1 MISIIMP
8 LFNAERF
15 LEETLKS
22 IARQTYRDYELIC
35 VDDAS
40 TDLTAE
46 IVKKA
51 QFTDGRI
58 ILLHNDKREGAA
70 FSRNKGLSQAKGDYL
85 SFLDGDDIYDADMLE
100 KAYECAENNKLDIV
114 IFEYKHASSEKVY
127 QKQYIYRNE
136 NFKRK
141 YCERSFKMES
151 LSAEEYCLWSNS
163 PWNKLFRTK
172 FIIDNKLEFQSL
184 SSSNDVYFVEMAF
197 LLAERIMNIDDNRVM
212 VYARDHDTPTRIS
225 HDRDPMCTYYAWYR
239 IIEEI
244 LKRQLLSKLY
254 EHCYLKCYF
263 ALLGGLAKTKAEDKK
278 EKFYTF
284 LQERGINQLKDIGQ
298 YYSLLPER
306 INVIFEKF
314 IMEDYNSK
322 WFETENLVTYL
333 IQKKEN
339 RFRELFNEYVNV
351 FIWGAG
357 NYGGS
362 LVHYLQ
368 NAGLEIK
375 GILDSNISL
384 EGKLVGKY
392 NILGVQKVDFRK
404 IDLVIV
410 AARGAFQEVNR
421 MLIRYNNVKII
432 DLGELIGI

>member
-8 LFNAERF
+8 LYNAERF
-15 LEETLKS
+15 LKEALQS
-22 IARQTYRDYELIC
+22 IAKQTCRDYELIC
-35 VDDAS
+35 IDDAS
-40 TDLTAE
+40 SDSTVDIIKEAQLTDE
-46 IVKKA
+46 RIV
-51 QFTDGRI
+51 
-58 ILLHNDKREGAA
+58 LLHNQKREGAA
-70 FSRNKGLSQAKGDYL
+70 FARNKGICRALGDYL
-85 SFLDGDDIYDADMLE
+85 AFLDGDDIFDEEMLE
-100 KAYECAENNKLDIV
+100 KAYECALENQLDVV
-114 IFEYKHASSEKVY
+114 IFEYKHVSSEKIDK
-127 QKQYIYRNE
+127 KQSIYRSE
-136 NFKRK
+136 RFKEK
-141 YCERSFKMES
+141 YCKNCFSMIS
-151 LSAEEYCLWSNS
+151 LQAEEYCVWSNS
-163 PWNKLFRTK
+163 PCNKLFRRQ
-172 FIIDNKLEFQSL
+172 FVLDNKLEFQSL

-392 NILGVQKVDFRK
+392 NILGVQKVDFGK

-410 AARGAFQEVNR
+410 AARGAFQEVNH